1 MLKEELKKF
10 LDLNSD
16 IMGII
21 LVNRINGEPIEFA
34 VKESISLSDINNI
47 SKISVDMI
55 KLYEN
60 TKVGGDLITLL
71 FNSKEYTVLV
81 DDYQNNNK
89 VLVLLFRP
97 NYITIKFMD
106 ESAKILQN
114 IINIIKSS

>member
-16 IMGII
+16 VIGIVV
-21 LVNRINGEPIEFA
+21 VNRGNGEPIEFA
-34 VKESISLSDINNI
+34 VKESISIPDINNI

-55 KLYEN
+55 KLYES
-60 TKVGGDLITLL
+60 TKIGGDLVTIL

-81 DDYQNNNK
+81 DDYENNNK

-97 NYITIKFMD
+97 NYITIRFLD